1 MKKYLYFIGIDVS
14 KLKLDV
20 TICKEN
26 EFHQSHHFIVTNDK
40 KGLKELLQYLKKSEI
55 HATDVLFSFEDTGV
69 YSMPLCCFLSDVGL
83 DYWMIPAI
91 EIKRSKGLVRGKS
104 DKADSKDIAIYS
116 HTHFYKLRLGKIPEK
131 DLLKLRLLFTE
142 REKLLKAIKVLD
154 STKEGIEY
162 LPKEVYSE
170 IERVNK
176 STINHLKKAIEKIEK
191 RMQEI
196 VKNNNELHHQNKL
209 IQSIPGLGPMT
220 SIYLI
225 LVTKGFTTFK
235 NSRQLSCY
243 AGVAPFE
250 YSSGSSIK
258 GRTKVSHFADKKLK
272 SLLNMCA
279 MNAKKCDPELKLY
292 YERKL
297 EEGKSKMLVLNNI
310 RCKLLGRVFAVIN
323 RDSAY
328 VNIQKFAA

>member
-1 MKKYLYFIGIDVS
+1 
-14 KLKLDV
+14 
-20 TICKEN
+20 
-26 EFHQSHHFIVTNDK
+26 
-40 KGLKELLQYLKKSEI
+40 
-55 HATDVLFSFEDTGV
+55 
-69 YSMPLCCFLSDVGL
+69 
-83 DYWMIPAI
+83 
-91 EIKRSKGLVRGKS
+91 
-104 DKADSKDIAIYS
+104 
-116 HTHFYKLRLGKIPEK
+116 
-131 DLLKLRLLFTE
+131 
-142 REKLLKAIKVLD
+142 
-154 STKEGIEY
+154 
-162 LPKEVYSE
+162 
-170 IERVNK
+170 
-176 STINHLKKAIEKIEK
+176 
-191 RMQEI
+191 MQEI

-323 RDSAY
+323 RGSAY
-328 VNIQKFAA
+328 VNIHKFAA

>member
-1 MKKYLYFIGIDVS
+1 MKKYLYFVGIDVS

-26 EFHQSHHFIVTNDK
+26 ELNQSHHFIVSNDK
-40 KGLKELLQYLKKSEI
+40 KGIKELLHYLKKKEI
-55 HATDVLFSFEDTGV
+55 HTSEVLFSFEDTGV
-69 YSMPLCCFLSDVGL
+69 YSMPLCCFLSDQEL

-142 REKLLKAIKVLD
+142 REKLLKDIKVLD
-154 STKEGIEY
+154 STKEGLEY
-162 LPKEVYSE
+162 LPKEIYAE

-176 STINHLKKAIEKIEK
+176 STINHLKKASEKIEK

-196 VKNNNELHHQNKL
+196 VKMNEELHLQNQL
-209 IQSIPGLGPMT
+209 IQSILGLGPMT

-243 AGVAPFE
+243 AGVAPFK

-279 MNAKKCDPELKLY
+279 MNAKKYDPELKLY

-323 RDSAY
+323 RGSAY